1 MTETGWATHGKRK
14 RLSLRLQVIY
24 AMALVLSPLLIMGAI
39 NAWSEQRFS
48 QEVRFHEL
56 QQSAQDRFR
65 QTDAMLVRARTAL
78 RMIAVENMDL
88 SCSDIAHRMAALD
101 LPLRNTVRFD
111 ADGIVTCS
119 EVGEGVVGT
128 PMVEL
133 DWNDRMRKGV
143 ETIEI
148 SGRRSRGLGDPA
160 IFLLHRVNDQQGNF
174 SGSIALSMSLVDIA
188 ARIAEASES
197 STQTTALVVRGGE
210 VIGSNIAAAL
220 PAEWTSE
227 GATLDQK
234 TYRLRPDQGPP
245 LDVVLLP
252 LKTDG
257 LWLMVGAPSPPQRI
271 ESILAFLVPILAY
284 LAALLAASWIADA
297 MVLRWLERIRI
308 RIQDMRS
315 SAQYM
320 PLTPDLSRAPREM
333 QQVAEA
339 FDDLTSRVT
348 THESEMQRALVQM
361 KAAFREVHHRVKNNL
376 QVMLSMLKL
385 QGRGEPLPETQ
396 SALKVAAHRVA
407 MMAAVHHTLLN
418 EGDLDSVEALDLF
431 NAVCNQVDEQKGW
444 VEGGRHIIPDVT
456 PGPLPADMAVPLGM
470 FVLEAVGLLCP
481 DDDEAD
487 VVLHFDR
494 ENGNCLLR
502 LTCEHESESG
512 NGQIDRDTSLFLSAF
527 ARQIGG
533 TVSVDSSAENE
544 ITISLEFSVSDT
556 FPAELPV

>member
-1 MTETGWATHGKRK
+1 
-14 RLSLRLQVIY
+14 
-24 AMALVLSPLLIMGAI
+24 
-39 NAWSEQRFS
+39 
-48 QEVRFHEL
+48 
-56 QQSAQDRFR
+56 
-65 QTDAMLVRARTAL
+65 
-78 RMIAVENMDL
+78 MIAVENANL
-88 SCSDIAHRMAALD
+88 SCSDIAHRMAILD
-101 LPLRNTVRFD
+101 MPLRNTVRFD
-111 ADGIVTCS
+111 SEGIVTCS

-148 SGRRSRGLGDPA
+148 SGRRSRALGDPA

-174 SGSIALSMSLVDIA
+174 AGSIALSMSLVDIA
-188 ARIAEASES
+188 ARIAEGSES

-210 VIGSNIAAAL
+210 VIGSNIVASV

-227 GATLDQK
+227 GATLNQK
-234 TYRLRPDQGPP
+234 TYRLNPDQGPP

-252 LKTDG
+252 LRTDG
-257 LWLMVGAPSPPQRI
+257 LWLMVGAPSPPQRT

-315 SAQYM
+315 SARYM

-348 THESEMQRALVQM
+348 THETEMQRALLQM

-385 QGRGEPLPETQ
+385 QGRGEALPETQ
-396 SALKVAAHRVA
+396 AVLKVAAHRVA

-431 NAVCNQVDEQKGW
+431 NAICNQVDEQKGW

-494 ENGNCLLR
+494 NNGDCLLK
-502 LTCEHESESG
+502 LTCGNDSESG
-512 NGQIDRDTSLFLSAF
+512 NGEIDRDTSLFLSAF

-533 TVSVDSSAENE
+533 TVSVDSSAESE
-544 ITISLEFSVSDT
+544 ITIALEFSVNETS
-556 FPAELPV
+556 PAELPV

>member
-1 MTETGWATHGKRK
+1 MTETGGATRAKRK

-24 AMALVLSPLLIMGAI
+24 AMAFVLSPLLIMGAI

-48 QEVRFHEL
+48 QQVRFHEL

-65 QTDAMLVRARTAL
+65 QTDAMLVRSRTAL
-78 RMIAVENMDL
+78 RMIAVENANL
-88 SCSDIAHRMAALD
+88 SCSDIAHRMAILD
-101 LPLRNTVRFD
+101 MPLRNTVRFD
-111 ADGIVTCS
+111 SEGIVTCS

-148 SGRRSRGLGDPA
+148 SGRRSRALGDPA

-174 SGSIALSMSLVDIA
+174 AGSIALSMSLVDIA
-188 ARIAEASES
+188 ARIAEGSES

-210 VIGSNIAAAL
+210 VIGSNIVASV

-227 GATLDQK
+227 GATLNQK
-234 TYRLRPDQGPP
+234 TYRLNPDQGPP

-252 LKTDG
+252 LRTDG
-257 LWLMVGAPSPPQRI
+257 LWLMVGAPSPPQRT

-315 SAQYM
+315 SARYM

-348 THESEMQRALVQM
+348 THETEMQRALLQM

-385 QGRGEPLPETQ
+385 QGRGEALPETQ
-396 SALKVAAHRVA
+396 AALKVAAHRVA

-431 NAVCNQVDEQKGW
+431 NAICNQVDEQKGW

-487 VVLHFDR
+487 VILHFDR
-494 ENGNCLLR
+494 NNGDCLLK
-502 LTCEHESESG
+502 LTCGNDSESG
-512 NGQIDRDTSLFLSAF
+512 NGEIDRDTSLFLSAF

-533 TVSVDSSAENE
+533 TVSVDSSADSE
-544 ITISLEFSVSDT
+544 ITIALEFSVNET
-556 FPAELPV
+556 APAELPV

>member
-1 MTETGWATHGKRK
+1 MTETGGATRAKRK

-24 AMALVLSPLLIMGAI
+24 AMAFVLSPLLIMGAI

-48 QEVRFHEL
+48 QQIQFHEL

-65 QTDAMLVRARTAL
+65 QIDAMLVRSRTAL
-78 RMIAVENMDL
+78 RMITAESADL
-88 SCSDIAHRMAALD
+88 SCTQIASRMSVLD
-101 LPLRNTVRFD
+101 LPLRNTVMFD
-111 ADGIVTCS
+111 ADGTVICS
-119 EVGEGVVGT
+119 EVGEGLVGT
-128 PMVEL
+128 PMVQLE
-133 DWNDRMRKGV
+133 WNDRMRKGV
-143 ETIEI
+143 ETIEV
-148 SGRRSRGLGDPA
+148 SGQRSRALGDPA
-160 IFLLHRVNDQQGNF
+160 IFMLHRINDSQGNF
-174 SGSIALSMSLVDIA
+174 AGSVALSMSLVDMA
-188 ARIAEASES
+188 ARIAES
-197 STQTTALVVRGGE
+197 SNSNTITTALVVQGGE
-210 VIGSNIAAAL
+210 VIGSNIVAGV
-220 PAEWTSE
+220 PMEWISG
-227 GATLDQK
+227 GATLNQK
-234 TYRLRPDQGPP
+234 IYHLTPEQGPP

-252 LKTDG
+252 LRTDG
-257 LWLMVGAPSPPQRI
+257 LWLMVGAPSPPQRV
-271 ESILAFLVPILAY
+271 ETILAFLVPILAY

-315 SAQYM
+315 SARYM

-348 THESEMQRALVQM
+348 THETEMQRALLQM

-385 QGRGEPLPETQ
+385 QGRGEALPETQ
-396 SALKVAAHRVA
+396 AALKVAAHRVA

-418 EGDLDSVEALDLF
+418 EGDLDAVEALDLF
-431 NAVCNQVDEQKGW
+431 NAICNQVDEQKGW

-494 ENGNCLLR
+494 NNGDCLLK
-502 LTCEHESESG
+502 LTCGNDPESG
-512 NGQIDRDTSLFLSAF
+512 DGEIDRDTSLFLSAF

-533 TVSVDSSAENE
+533 TVSVDSSIEGE
-544 ITISLEFSVSDT
+544 ITIALEFSVNET
-556 FPAELPV
+556 APAELPV

>member
-1 MTETGWATHGKRK
+1 MTETGGATRAKRK

-24 AMALVLSPLLIMGAI
+24 AMAFVLSPLLIMGAI

-48 QEVRFHEL
+48 QQVRFHEL

-65 QTDAMLVRARTAL
+65 QIDAMLVRSRTAL
-78 RMIAVENMDL
+78 RMIAVENANL
-88 SCSDIAHRMAALD
+88 SCSDIAHRMAILD
-101 LPLRNTVRFD
+101 MPLRNTVRFD
-111 ADGIVTCS
+111 AEGIVTCS

-148 SGRRSRGLGDPA
+148 SGRRSRALGDPA

-174 SGSIALSMSLVDIA
+174 AGSIALSMSLVDIA
-188 ARIAEASES
+188 ARIAEGSES

-210 VIGSNIAAAL
+210 VIGSNIVASV

-227 GATLDQK
+227 GATLNQK
-234 TYRLRPDQGPP
+234 TYRLNPDQGPP

-252 LKTDG
+252 LRTDG
-257 LWLMVGAPSPPQRI
+257 LWLMVGAPSPPQRT

-315 SAQYM
+315 SARYM

-348 THESEMQRALVQM
+348 THETEMQRALLQM

-385 QGRGEPLPETQ
+385 QGRGEALPETQ
-396 SALKVAAHRVA
+396 AALKVAAHRVA

-431 NAVCNQVDEQKGW
+431 NAICNQVDEQKGW

-494 ENGNCLLR
+494 NNGDCLLK
-502 LTCEHESESG
+502 LTCGNDSESG
-512 NGQIDRDTSLFLSAF
+512 NGEIDRDTSLFLSAF

-533 TVSVDSSAENE
+533 TVSVDSSADSE
-544 ITISLEFSVSDT
+544 ITIALEFSVNET
-556 FPAELPV
+556 APAELPV

>member
-1 MTETGWATHGKRK
+1 MTETGGATRAKRK

-24 AMALVLSPLLIMGAI
+24 AMAFVLSPLLIMGAI

-48 QEVRFHEL
+48 QQVRFHEL

-65 QTDAMLVRARTAL
+65 QTDAMLVRSRTAL
-78 RMIAVENMDL
+78 RMIAVENANL
-88 SCSDIAHRMAALD
+88 SCSDIAHRMAILD
-101 LPLRNTVRFD
+101 MPLRNTVRFD
-111 ADGIVTCS
+111 AEGIVTCS

-148 SGRRSRGLGDPA
+148 SGRRSRALGDPA

-174 SGSIALSMSLVDIA
+174 AGSIALSMSLVDIA
-188 ARIAEASES
+188 ARIAEGSES

-210 VIGSNIAAAL
+210 VIGSNIVASV

-227 GATLDQK
+227 GATLNQK
-234 TYRLRPDQGPP
+234 TYRLNPDQGPP

-252 LKTDG
+252 LRTDG
-257 LWLMVGAPSPPQRI
+257 LWLMVGAPSPPQRT

-315 SAQYM
+315 SARYM

-348 THESEMQRALVQM
+348 THETEMQRALLQM

-385 QGRGEPLPETQ
+385 QGRGEALPETQ
-396 SALKVAAHRVA
+396 AALKVAAHRVA

-431 NAVCNQVDEQKGW
+431 NAICNQVDEQKGW

-494 ENGNCLLR
+494 NNGDCLLKLTCGNDSENGNG
-502 LTCEHESESG
+502 E
-512 NGQIDRDTSLFLSAF
+512 IDRDTSLFLSAF

-533 TVSVDSSAENE
+533 TVSVDSSADSE
-544 ITISLEFSVSDT
+544 ITIALEFSVNET
-556 FPAELPV
+556 APAELPV

>member
-1 MTETGWATHGKRK
+1 
-14 RLSLRLQVIY
+14 
-24 AMALVLSPLLIMGAI
+24 
-39 NAWSEQRFS
+39 
-48 QEVRFHEL
+48 
-56 QQSAQDRFR
+56 
-65 QTDAMLVRARTAL
+65 
-78 RMIAVENMDL
+78 
-88 SCSDIAHRMAALD
+88 
-101 LPLRNTVRFD
+101 
-111 ADGIVTCS
+111 
-119 EVGEGVVGT
+119 
-128 PMVEL
+128 
-133 DWNDRMRKGV
+133 
-143 ETIEI
+143 
-148 SGRRSRGLGDPA
+148 
-160 IFLLHRVNDQQGNF
+160 
-174 SGSIALSMSLVDIA
+174 MSLVDIA
-188 ARIAEASES
+188 ARIAEGSES

-210 VIGSNIAAAL
+210 VIGSNIVAGV

-227 GATLDQK
+227 GATLNQK
-234 TYRLRPDQGPP
+234 TYRLTPDQGPP

-252 LKTDG
+252 LRTDG
-257 LWLMVGAPSPPQRI
+257 LWLMVGAPSPPQRT

-315 SAQYM
+315 SARYM

-348 THESEMQRALVQM
+348 THETEMQRALLQM

-385 QGRGEPLPETQ
+385 QGRGEALPETQ
-396 SALKVAAHRVA
+396 AALKVAAHRVA

-431 NAVCNQVDEQKGW
+431 NAICNQVDEQKGW

-494 ENGNCLLR
+494 NNGDCLLKLTCGNDSENGNG
-502 LTCEHESESG
+502 E
-512 NGQIDRDTSLFLSAF
+512 IDRDTSLFLSAF

-533 TVSVDSSAENE
+533 TVSVDSSAESE
-544 ITISLEFSVSDT
+544 ITIALEFSVNET
-556 FPAELPV
+556 APAELPV

>member
-1 MTETGWATHGKRK
+1 MTETGGVTRAKRK

-24 AMALVLSPLLIMGAI
+24 AMAFVLSPLLIMGAI

-48 QEVRFHEL
+48 QQVRFHEL

-65 QTDAMLVRARTAL
+65 QTDAMLVRSRTAL
-78 RMIAVENMDL
+78 RMIAVENANL
-88 SCSDIAHRMAALD
+88 SCSDIAHRMAILD
-101 LPLRNTVRFD
+101 MPLRNTVRFD

-148 SGRRSRGLGDPA
+148 SGRRSRALGDPA

-174 SGSIALSMSLVDIA
+174 AGSIALSMSLVDIA
-188 ARIAEASES
+188 ARIAEGSES

-210 VIGSNIAAAL
+210 VIGSNIVAGV

-227 GATLDQK
+227 GATLNQK
-234 TYRLRPDQGPP
+234 TYRLTPDQGPP

-252 LKTDG
+252 LRTDG
-257 LWLMVGAPSPPQRI
+257 LWLMVGAPSPPQRT

-315 SAQYM
+315 SARYM

-348 THESEMQRALVQM
+348 THETEMQRALLQM

-385 QGRGEPLPETQ
+385 QGRGEALPETQ
-396 SALKVAAHRVA
+396 AALKVAAHRVA

-431 NAVCNQVDEQKGW
+431 NAICNQVDEQKGW

-494 ENGNCLLR
+494 NNGDCLLKLTCGNDSENGNG
-502 LTCEHESESG
+502 E
-512 NGQIDRDTSLFLSAF
+512 IDRDTSLFLSAF

-533 TVSVDSSAENE
+533 TVSVDSSAESE
-544 ITISLEFSVSDT
+544 ITIALEFSVNET
-556 FPAELPV
+556 APAELPV

>member
-1 MTETGWATHGKRK
+1 MTETGGVARAKRK

-24 AMALVLSPLLIMGAI
+24 AMAFVLSPLLIMGAI

-48 QEVRFHEL
+48 QQIQFHEL

-65 QTDAMLVRARTAL
+65 QIDAMLVRSRTAL
-78 RMIAVENMDL
+78 RMITAESADL
-88 SCSDIAHRMAALD
+88 SCTQIASRMSVLD
-101 LPLRNTVRFD
+101 LPLRNTVMFD
-111 ADGIVTCS
+111 ADGTVICS
-119 EVGEGVVGT
+119 EVGEGLVGT
-128 PMVEL
+128 PMVQLE
-133 DWNDRMRKGV
+133 WNDRMRKGV
-143 ETIEI
+143 ETIEV
-148 SGRRSRGLGDPA
+148 SGQRSRALGDPA
-160 IFLLHRVNDQQGNF
+160 TFMLHRINDSQGNF
-174 SGSIALSMSLVDIA
+174 AGSIALSMSLVDMA
-188 ARIAEASES
+188 ARIAES
-197 STQTTALVVRGGE
+197 SNSNTITTALVVQGGE
-210 VIGSNIAAAL
+210 VIGSNIVAGV
-220 PAEWTSE
+220 PMEWISG
-227 GATLDQK
+227 GATLNQK
-234 TYRLRPDQGPP
+234 IYHLTPEQGPP

-252 LKTDG
+252 LRTDG
-257 LWLMVGAPSPPQRI
+257 LWLMVGAPSPPQRV
-271 ESILAFLVPILAY
+271 ETILAFLVPILAY

-315 SAQYM
+315 SARYM

-348 THESEMQRALVQM
+348 THETEMQRALLQM

-385 QGRGEPLPETQ
+385 QGRGEALPETQ
-396 SALKVAAHRVA
+396 AALKVAAHRVA

-418 EGDLDSVEALDLF
+418 EGDLDAVEALDLF
-431 NAVCNQVDEQKGW
+431 NAICNQVDEQKGW

-494 ENGNCLLR
+494 NNGDCLLK
-502 LTCEHESESG
+502 LTCGSDPESG
-512 NGQIDRDTSLFLSAF
+512 DGEIDRDTSLFLSAF

-533 TVSVDSSAENE
+533 TVSVDSSIEGE
-544 ITISLEFSVSDT
+544 ITIALEFSVNET
-556 FPAELPV
+556 APAELPV